1 MTALRAL
8 PDAELGSAL
17 SGIGRHIDF
26 PELPDLSGLVA
37 GEIARGIRS
46 RRSTRP
52 ALRPVVRPV
61 WQPAWQRVAVA
72 LVALVSIL
80 SGTLAISP
88 GARHAVAGW
97 LGLRG
102 VKFVQVPS
110 PSPLPTGLG
119 TNLQLGL
126 PVPLA
131 QAQAETKF
139 QILVPAALGPPDEV
153 YFSGR
158 FADGKVTLLY
168 RARADLPEAPTT
180 GVGLLL
186 TEFRATT
193 NQEYLQKILGPGTT
207 IESVTVNGEQGFW
220 VAGAP
225 HVELLFD
232 MNGAVIPD
240 SLRLAGN
247 VLLWEHG
254 DLTLRIES
262 SLSKELALAVAESVG

>member
-8 PDAELGSAL
+8 PDAELELSL
-17 SGIGRHIDF
+17 SGV
-26 PELPDLSGLVA
+26 LP
-37 GEIARGIRS
+37 
-46 RRSTRP
+46 P
-52 ALRPVVRPV
+52 
-61 WQPAWQRVAVA
+61 
-72 LVALVSIL
+72 
-80 SGTLAISP
+80 
-88 GARHAVAGW
+88 
-97 LGLRG
+97 
-102 VKFVQVPS
+102 
-110 PSPLPTGLG
+110 GLG

-139 QILVPAALGPPDEV
+139 QILVPAALGGPDEV

-168 RARADLPEAPTT
+168 RARAGLPEAPTT

-193 NQEYLQKILGPGTT
+193 NQEFLQKMLGPGTT

-225 HVELLFD
+225 HVEL
-232 MNGAVIPD
+232 
-240 SLRLAGN
+240 
-247 VLLWEHG
+247 
-254 DLTLRIES
+254 
-262 SLSKELALAVAESVG
+262 